1 MTTRLGTI
9 QSPADIKQLTVP
21 ELESLAQE
29 IRERL
34 IVSLSRSGGHL
45 GPNLGVVELTL
56 AMHYVFS
63 TPEDK
68 FVFDVSHQA
77 YIHKLLTGRESRFDS
92 IRQSGGLN
100 GFMLRSE
107 SEHDSYGAGHA
118 GTALSAALGM
128 AVARDLAGGTEHI
141 VALAGDA
148 AFTNGISFEA
158 LNNIADQTRR
168 LIVVL
173 NDNEWSIDRNVGA
186 IARILHKIV
195 TNKNVTSLHS
205 GATKLVERIGGKAA
219 KQAVRR
225 AEEAA
230 KGMMFPSSF
239 FEDFGLT
246 YYGPLDGHNIGLL
259 IETFEFLKQQ
269 DRPVLL
275 HAITEKGRGFAPALA
290 GQKKFHGLGPYDPET
305 GHTHQGGQPTYSE
318 VFANTLIKLADADS
332 QVVAITAAMPNGT
345 ALDLFRPHHP
355 QRYFDVGIAE
365 EHAVIF
371 AAGMATRGFRPF
383 CAIYSTFLQRAF
395 DPIVHDVCL
404 QNLPVV
410 FCMDRGSLSGDDGAT
425 HHGLFD
431 ISYLRPIPN
440 IVHMVP
446 TDEDELADMLET
458 ARLHGGPSAIR
469 YPRGA
474 GPGVALKPQ
483 PQAIPIGEAK
493 LVHLTP
499 SLAYSGNGAGL
510 GPANGSGL
518 GSGPGLSTSTG
529 TGLGTVLGNGSGLG
543 IGTGINTALGNG
555 SGLGTGPGLSTG
567 LGKGSGLAP
576 ANAAPAKP
584 AEIAILGLG
593 ALLPMALQ
601 LAARLE
607 SWGFTTAVINPR
619 FAKPLDRTLLLRHGR
634 HAAAVVTFEDHVLAG
649 GFGSAVLEEL
659 SAAGLATPVIR
670 IGWPDR
676 FIEHGKLD
684 ELRARHGVTVE
695 AALRQLESILRTLPR
710 RRPQAVASR

>member
-1 MTTRLGTI
+1 MTRLGTI
-9 QSPADIKQLTVP
+9 QSSADIKQLSVP
-21 ELESLAQE
+21 ELEELAQE
-29 IRERL
+29 IRQRL
-34 IVSLSRSGGHL
+34 IFSLSKTGGHL

-63 TPEDK
+63 TPQDK
-68 FVFDVSHQA
+68 FVFDVSHQS
-77 YIHKLLTGRESRFDS
+77 YIHKLLTGREPRFDT
-92 IRQSGGLN
+92 IRQGGGLN

-158 LNNIADQTRR
+158 LNNIAGQTKR

-173 NDNEWSIDRNVGA
+173 NDNEWSIDRNVGSF
-186 IARILHKIV
+186 ARYLHKIV
-195 TNKNVTSLHS
+195 TNQRLSNLHD
-205 GATKLVERIGGKAA
+205 GATRLVERIGGQAA
-219 KQAVRR
+219 KKAVRR

-230 KGMMFPSSF
+230 KGMVFPSSF
-239 FEDFGLT
+239 FEEFGLV
-246 YYGPLDGHNIGLL
+246 YYGPLDGHNIRLL
-259 IETFEFLKQQ
+259 IDTFEFLKQQ

-275 HAITEKGRGFAPALA
+275 HAITQKGRGFQPALD

-305 GHTHQGGQPTYSE
+305 GHTHTGGQPTYSE
-318 VFANTLIKLADADS
+318 VFANTLVKLADTDEK
-332 QVVAITAAMPNGT
+332 VVAITAAMPNGT

-355 QRYFDVGIAE
+355 TRYFDVGIAE

-371 AAGMATRGFRPF
+371 AAGMATQGFKPF

-446 TDEDELADMLET
+446 ADEDELADMLLT
-458 ARLHGGPSAIR
+458 AKLHPGPCAIR

-483 PQAIPIGEAK
+483 PQP
-493 LVHLTP
+493 
-499 SLAYSGNGAGL
+499 LA
-510 GPANGSGL
+510 
-518 GSGPGLSTSTG
+518 
-529 TGLGTVLGNGSGLG
+529 
-543 IGTGINTALGNG
+543 IGT
-555 SGLGTGPGLSTG
+555 
-567 LGKGSGLAP
+567 
-576 ANAAPAKP
+576 AKVVREGE
-584 AEIAILGLG
+584 EIVIFGLG
-593 ALLPMALQ
+593 ALLPMAQ
-601 LAARLE
+601 ELAERLNT
-607 SWGFTTAVINPR
+607 WGYSAAVINPR
-619 FAKPLDRTLLLRHGR
+619 FVKPLDRTTLIRYALR
-634 HAAAVVTFEDHVLAG
+634 ASAVVTFEDHVLAG

-659 SAAGLATPVIR
+659 SLAGIETPVVR
-670 IGWPDR
+670 IGWPDN
-676 FIEHGKLD
+676 FIEHGKVD
-684 ELRARHGVTVE
+684 DLRTRYGITVE
-695 AALRQLESILRTLPR
+695 AALERLQPILLKMPR
-710 RRPQAVASR
+710 HMSKAVAVG